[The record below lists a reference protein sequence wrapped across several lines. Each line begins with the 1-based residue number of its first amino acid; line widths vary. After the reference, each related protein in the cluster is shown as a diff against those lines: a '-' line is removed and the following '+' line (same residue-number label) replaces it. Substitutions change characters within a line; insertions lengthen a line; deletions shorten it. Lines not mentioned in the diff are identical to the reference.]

1 MIYRLRSGREI
12 VMIVS
17 MGLRF
22 HHNIPKVN
30 KKRGQFGPFSC
41 LLLGCCDEISTPLK
55 QSSLSLYHSR
65 NR

>member
-30 KKRGQFGPFSC
+30 KKRGQFGPFSVHYHRNM
-41 LLLGCCDEISTPLK
+41 LSYGQK
-55 QSSLSLYHSR
+55 RRSLSFLFAES
-65 NR
+65 NRE